1 LDEEVRYHIDRQTA
15 LNQAAGMTVEEARQT
30 AMREFGGVEQRKEE
44 CRDARGMT
52 LIDTTLHDLRYSVR
66 VLASNRT
73 FTVLSIMCL
82 SLAIGTNTTVFTFV
96 NALLLQPLPLA
107 DPAQLVS
114 VHETRHG
121 DPGSAG
127 PVSYP
132 NFLDWKAHA
141 SEVAEM
147 AAQRSVKLRV
157 SDGGAPDA
165 YTGAL
170 VSWNL
175 FSVLGIR
182 PARGRGFLEQEDH
195 IGGAP
200 VVLLSH
206 TLWRQRY
213 HEDPAM
219 IGREITVN
227 GTRHTV
233 IGIMPPELS
242 QIAMNRVLR
251 GARLWIP
258 IGSVEHD
265 GRRDQRTLS
274 VYARFGNGVTRDSAG
289 ARLSTVGQTLE
300 RMYPENDGSGVT
312 IRTLRSGFSPTTRAM
327 LLMMMGAVTFVLVIA
342 CANVANLTLARVMGR
357 RREIATRLALGA
369 GRSRIVRQLLTE
381 SVLVAVASIPLGI
394 AFAYWGRNLVLGG
407 QPSPEMHAEIS
418 IDGQVLIYTIAVAM
432 MASLLSG
439 LLPALHGV
447 RRLRHTMLT
456 TGGGRE
462 NTSGPSHTR
471 LTHGLIVGEISLALI
486 LVVGASLFVQSFR
499 NALLAEGGFDTSR
512 ILNVR
517 LAEEGARTPG
527 SASRRV
533 NEAVDQLMALPGVAH
548 AAAANLMPLRDGGDR
563 AAVIPDG
570 LQGTPGKPPTVLLGG
585 VTTDFFS
592 VLNVPIVQGRMFT
605 DDEGRSRAA
614 VAIVNKTMA
623 RRLWPGENPIGRR
636 FVRAVD
642 KNAGWFT
649 IVGVSDDILT
659 WDVSDRPQP
668 IAYVPYAHVPVGEPG
683 LFIRAS
689 GDPSVLA
696 PSVRAAI
703 HAMDPTQPLLDVR
716 TMTEVHRQAL
726 SRMQTLAALFVVVG
740 GIALFLGAT
749 GVYGVLSYFV
759 SQRTYEIGIRAALGA
774 DRRTL
779 VSLFVRQGMTMAF
792 AGIALGM
799 AGAWALARVVRGL
812 LHEVDPTDPLSFAG
826 AALVLAAVGFLA
838 TYVPARRAANV
849 DPLIAIR
856 N

>member
-1 LDEEVRYHIDRQTA
+1 
-15 LNQAAGMTVEEARQT
+15 MTVEEARQA
-30 AMREFGGVEQRKEE
+30 AMREFGGVAQRKEE

-107 DPAQLVS
+107 DPTQLVA
-114 VHETRHG
+114 VHETRHV

-132 NFLDWKAHA
+132 NFLDWKARA

-213 HEDPAM
+213 DEDPAM
-219 IGREITVN
+219 IGREIAVN
-227 GTRHTV
+227 GTHHTV

-242 QIAMNRVLR
+242 QIAMDRVVR

-258 IGSVEHD
+258 IGSVERD
-265 GRRDQRTLS
+265 GRRDRKLS
-274 VYARFGNGVTRDSAG
+274 VYARLGNGMTRDSAG
-289 ARLSTVGQTLE
+289 SRLSTVGQTLE
-300 RMYPENDGSGVT
+300 RMYPFENDGWGVT
-312 IRTLRSGFSPTTRAM
+312 VRPLRFGFSPTTRAM
-327 LLMMMGAVTFVLVIA
+327 LLMIMGAVTFVLLIA

-381 SVLVAVASIPLGI
+381 SVLVAVASIPLGM

-407 QPSPEMHAEIS
+407 QASPEMYSEIS
-418 IDGQVLIYTIAVAM
+418 IDAQVLIYTIGVAM
-432 MASLLSG
+432 LASLLSG

-456 TGGGRE
+456 TGGGRG
-462 NTSGPSHTR
+462 NTSGPPHTR
-471 LTHGLIVGEISLALI
+471 LTHGLIVGEIALALI

-517 LAEEGARTPG
+517 LAEEGGGTPG
-527 SASRRV
+527 SDSRRV
-533 NEAVDQLMALPGVAH
+533 NEAVDQLMALPGVTH
-548 AAAANLMPLRDGGDR
+548 AAAANLMPLRNGGDR

-570 LQGTPGKPPTVLLGG
+570 PQGTPERPPTVLLGG
-585 VTTDFFS
+585 VTSDFFS
-592 VLNVPIVQGRMFT
+592 ALDVPIVQGRMFT
-605 DDEGRSRAA
+605 DVESRSRSA
-614 VAIVNKTMA
+614 VAVVNKTMA

-636 FVRAVD
+636 FVQAAHKD
-642 KNAGWFT
+642 AGWFT
-649 IVGVSDDILT
+649 IVGVSDDILA

-668 IAYVPYAHVPVGEPG
+668 TAYVPYAHVPVGEPG
-683 LFIRAS
+683 LFIRTS
-689 GDPSVLA
+689 SDPSLLLS
-696 PSVRAAI
+696 SVRATI
-703 HAMDPTQPLLDVR
+703 HAMDPTKPLPDVR

-726 SRMQTLAALFVVVG
+726 SRMRTLASLFVVVG
-740 GIALFLGAT
+740 GIALLLGAT

-792 AGIALGM
+792 VGIALGV

-812 LHEVDPTDPLSFAG
+812 LHEVEPTDPLSFAG

>member
-1 LDEEVRYHIDRQTA
+1 
-15 LNQAAGMTVEEARQT
+15 MT
-30 AMREFGGVEQRKEE
+30 M
-44 CRDARGMT
+44 
-52 LIDTTLHDLRYSVR
+52 IDTTLHDLRYSVR

-73 FTVLSIMCL
+73 FAVLSIICL
-82 SLAIGTNTTVFTFV
+82 SLAIGTNTTVFAFV

-132 NFLDWKAHA
+132 NLLDWKAHA
-141 SEVAEM
+141 SEVGEM
-147 AAQRSVKLRV
+147 AAQRSVDLRV
-157 SDGGAPDA
+157 SDGGAPDG

-182 PARGRGFLEQEDH
+182 PARGRGFLEEEDH
-195 IGGAP
+195 LGGPP

-274 VYARFGNGVTRDSAG
+274 VYARLGNGVTRDSAG

-300 RMYPENDGSGVT
+300 RMYPENDGWGVT
-312 IRTLRSGFSPTTRAM
+312 MRTLRFGFSPTTRAM
-327 LLMMMGAVTFVLVIA
+327 LLMMMGAVTFVLLIA

-418 IDGQVLIYTIAVAM
+418 IDGQVLIYTIGVAM
-432 MASLLSG
+432 LASLLSG
-439 LLPALHGV
+439 LAPALHGV

-462 NTSGPSHTR
+462 NTSGPPHTR

-517 LAEEGARTPG
+517 LAEEGAGTPG

-533 NEAVDQLMALPGVAH
+533 NEAVDQLMALPGVTH
-548 AAAANLMPLRDGGDR
+548 AAAANLMPLRNGGDR
-563 AAVIPDG
+563 AAVIPEG
-570 LQGTPGKPPTVLLGG
+570 PQGTPEKPPTVLLGG
-585 VTTDFFS
+585 VTSDFFR

-605 DDEGRSRAA
+605 DVEGRSRAA
-614 VAIVNKTMA
+614 VAVVNDTMA

-636 FVRAVD
+636 FVRAAD
-642 KNAGWFT
+642 KDAGWFT

-659 WDVSDRPQP
+659 WDVSNRPQP
-668 IAYVPYAHVPVGEPG
+668 TAYVPYAHVPVGEPG

-689 GDPSVLA
+689 GDPSLLA

-703 HAMDPTQPLLDVR
+703 HAMDPTQPLPDVR

-726 SRMQTLAALFVVVG
+726 SRMQTLASLFVVVG
-740 GIALFLGAT
+740 GIALLLGAT

-759 SQRTYEIGIRAALGA
+759 SQRTHEIGIRAALGA

-792 AGIALGM
+792 VGIALGV

-838 TYVPARRAANV
+838 TYVPARRAAQV